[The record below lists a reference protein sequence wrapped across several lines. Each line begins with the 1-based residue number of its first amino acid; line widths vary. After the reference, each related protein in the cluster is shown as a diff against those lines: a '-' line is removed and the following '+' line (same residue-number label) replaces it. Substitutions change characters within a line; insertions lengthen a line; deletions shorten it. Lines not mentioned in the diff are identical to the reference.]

1 MTDQVQEFDLFGNPY
16 DPGGRKQGRPSHEPT
31 EASIVNV
38 MVLLAAGQTNK
49 EIGKVLGLD
58 VKTLKRH
65 YGHLLNERDVM
76 LNRLRAKLRTAQIQ
90 IGLAG
95 NATALAAAI
104 KSLDGIGAERVERE
118 LRNRAA
124 NAPSAKG
131 YISKKETRREAAH
144 NVGGKF
150 APPPPPRL
158 VAANGQALIAEPED
172 E

>member
-1 MTDQVQEFDLFGNPY
+1 MTDEVQQFDLFGNPY
-16 DPGGRKQGRPSHEPT
+16 EPGSRKHGRPSHEPT
-31 EASIVNV
+31 EATIVNV

-65 YGHLLNERDVM
+65 YGHLLGQRDVM
-76 LNRLRAKLRTAQIQ
+76 LNRLRTKLRTAQIQ

-95 NATALAAAI
+95 NAAALSAAI
-104 KSLDGIGAERVERE
+104 KSLDGVDAERIERE

-124 NAPSAKG
+124 NAPSGKG
-131 YISKKETRREAAH
+131 YISKKETRREAAR

-158 VAANGQALIAEPED
+158 VATNGQAIAAAEE